1 MIKVELD
8 AFHLMQAVLQAE
20 RLTCFRKAN
29 DLQSHKIDKGR
40 SLFEIEYIG
49 QLGEHAVKQHC
60 KVKLPYLLDAK
71 GDGGTDIV
79 LLGYKA
85 QIKTVSSYAKVVHFG
100 LFQTIDEFNSELLIG
115 VQIVNPN
122 VALIHGFITKNDFK
136 SKAIQDN
143 FGYGQKWNVPAS
155 SLTCLND
162 LRRVL

>member
-1 MIKVELD
+1 
-8 AFHLMQAVLQAE
+8 
-20 RLTCFRKAN
+20 
-29 DLQSHKIDKGR
+29 
-40 SLFEIEYIG
+40 
-49 QLGEHAVKQHC
+49 
-60 KVKLPYLLDAK
+60 
-71 GDGGTDIV
+71 

-100 LFQTIDEFNSELLIG
+100 LFQSMDEFNSELLIG

-122 VALIHGFITKNDFK
+122 VALIHGFITKTDFK
-136 SKAIQDN
+136 RKAIQDN